1 VSQASSFVDI
11 TWRER
16 RVSIEHQWIARE
28 QTAAPLLVFLHE
40 GLGSVAMWKDFPA
53 ALCAAAGC
61 RGLVYSRPGYG
72 RSTPRSPDEHWGTDF
87 MHRQAFEVLP
97 ALLQALD
104 IDAAVDK
111 PWLFGHSDGGSIAL
125 LYAARFPERIA
136 GAIVAAPHIFVE
148 NISVQNI
155 EAARQAYL
163 GQSLRQ
169 GLAKYHGDVD
179 SAFWGWNRIWLDP
192 AFRYWNIAPEIS
204 AILCPLL
211 ALQGVDDEYGTMKQ
225 LYGIARAVP
234 QTRVLE
240 LADCGHSP
248 HRDQPEQL
256 IAAVTEFLHH
266 NLKTGD
272 KK

>member
-1 VSQASSFVDI
+1 VKDHKAFIDMA
-11 TWRER
+11 WAER
-16 RVSIEHQWIARE
+16 VVRIEHQWIARE
-28 QTAAPLLVFLHE
+28 KTAAPLLVFLHE

-72 RSTPRSPDEHWGTDF
+72 RSTPRVQDEIWGPDF
-87 MHRQAFEVLP
+87 MHRQAYEVLP
-97 ALLQALD
+97 TLLQALG

-125 LYAARFPERIA
+125 LYAAKFPDRIG

-148 NISVQNI
+148 DLSLLNI
-155 EAARQAYL
+155 EAARVSYEEQ
-163 GQSLRQ
+163 GLRQ
-169 GLAKYHGDVD
+169 GLAKYHDDVD

-192 AFRYWNIAPEIS
+192 AFRDWNIESEIS

-211 ALQGVDDEYGTMKQ
+211 ALQGVDDEYGTMNQ
-225 LYGIARAVP
+225 LYGIAHAAA
-234 QTRVLE
+234 QTQVLE
-240 LADCGHSP
+240 LPDCGHSP

-256 IAAVTEFLHH
+256 IAAVTDFLNH